1 MKKLLFWMV
10 LIVGIVALIG
20 SCAKKD
26 DSTTAAASSDNS
38 SGDTA
43 TTYVSTDTTASGS
56 ITVGSETM
64 SGVYASTCYTSNL
77 SSLIS
82 AGRCPSDT
90 ASYGFALV
98 VTGSDNVSDESMF
111 FTDSSCTTNSVILK
125 TKYDNVTVGSAS
137 GSNYPLTLTKAR
149 SLITAGT
156 TTGETYIEA
165 LWGGFIN
172 VTVGTEY
179 TDTYAGSTNPRY
191 NLINLS
197 STTLYMG
204 DESSSETPS
213 SVGDDAMVKQ

>member
-10 LIVGIVALIG
+10 LIVGIVVLLG

-26 DSTTAAASSDNS
+26 DSTTTSTTDNS
-38 SGDTA
+38 TTTS
-43 TTYVSTDTTASGS
+43 TTYVSTSTTASGS

-111 FTDSSCTTNSVILK
+111 FTDSSCTTNSVIQK
-125 TKYDNVTVGSAS
+125 HQYDNVTVGSAS

-156 TTGETYIEA
+156 TTAETYIEA
-165 LWGGFIN
+165 AWGGFIN

-204 DESSSETPS
+204 DSSSSETPS
-213 SVGDDAMVKQ
+213 SVGDTAMTKQ